1 MSSMMLCVLNLNF
14 CSPSRRSVDCFR
26 IRKAAGST
34 AGASD
39 AALAG
44 TASIGIPTP
53 SASPA
58 TAVHLFHV
66 LISRLLRSYSTFT
79 TTYWLPDAW

>member
-1 MSSMMLCVLNLNF
+1 MMFCVLTLNCF
-14 CSPSRRSVDCFR
+14 SPSRRSVVCFR
-26 IRKAAGST
+26 IRRAAGST

-44 TASIGIPTP
+44 TASVGIHTP
-53 SASPA
+53 SANPA

-66 LISRLLRSYSTFT
+66 LITRLLRSYSTFT